1 MCTLGV
7 YASNQACH
15 MHRICSEPLL
25 WESSRDKCTE
35 TRDIH
40 MLQGQHYL
48 HGPSLAFPRAV
59 TSPRAATRSQAWHG
73 RRPQCHFHLISIRF
87 SMAFIVF
94 PRFPLIFINFLCPEV
109 TRECRGVSASFRRLR
124 GRVWGPRGEKFPY
137 IYYGSARHLY
147 GLLSI
152 STPHKTKFP
161 YIYYGSGRPNLTTG
175 EGSFSK

>member
-25 WESSRDKCTE
+25 WESGRDKCTE

-73 RRPQCHFHLISIRF
+73 RMPQCHFHLISFRF
-87 SMAFIVF
+87 PTTFIVF
-94 PRFPLIFINFLCPEV
+94 QRFPLIFNDFHRFLVSRSHP
-109 TRECRGVSASFRRLR
+109 GVS
-124 GRVWGPRGEKFPY
+124 
-137 IYYGSARHLY
+137 
-147 GLLSI
+147 
-152 STPHKTKFP
+152 
-161 YIYYGSGRPNLTTG
+161 
-175 EGSFSK
+175 GSFSEFQAAPGPCLGAQGRKIPLY

>member
-25 WESSRDKCTE
+25 WESGRDKCTE

-73 RRPQCHFHLISIRF
+73 RMPQCHFSFDFHSISKGVHCFLMISIDFHRF
-87 SMAFIVF
+87 LVSRSH
-94 PRFPLIFINFLCPEV
+94 P
-109 TRECRGVSASFRRLR
+109 GVS
-124 GRVWGPRGEKFPY
+124 
-137 IYYGSARHLY
+137 
-147 GLLSI
+147 
-152 STPHKTKFP
+152 
-161 YIYYGSGRPNLTTG
+161 
-175 EGSFSK
+175 GSFSEFQAAPGPCLGAQRRKNPIYILWICAPFVWTAEHQHSSGK